1 MVSTSTGAS
10 SDWGAVSVAGGC
22 CDGWVSGE
30 GCRVESVSEATI
42 ESNKCT
48 F

>member
-1 MVSTSTGAS
+1 MVGASTGAS
-10 SDWGAVSVAGGC
+10 SDWGAVSVEGC
-22 CDGWVSGE
+22 CCDVWVSGE